1 MEDIAFPDDVQET
14 AEELLSKQPSSTRY
28 PGVYIIYDGKST
40 EPLYVGEAKNVY
52 QRLFD
57 HHMRLQ
63 SGSKTVREHVES
75 DPELDRSTEN
85 GEMWEWTEW
94 AWIAVS
100 GSRTKR
106 QQVERLV
113 ELKVD
118 PRYPSR

>member
-1 MEDIAFPDDVQET
+1 MEDIAFPDEIQEI
-14 AEELLSKQPSSTRY
+14 AEELSSKRPSSTRH
-28 PGVYIIYDGKST
+28 PGVYIIYDGESN

-63 SGSKTVREHVES
+63 SGSKTVREHIEA
-75 DPELDRSTEN
+75 DPELDRSTEQ
-85 GEMWEWTEW
+85 GEMWDWTKW
-94 AWIAVS
+94 AWIEVT

-113 ELKVD
+113 EMKVE